1 VRCLLAR
8 WCAACWH
15 AGALPAGTLP
25 AGAHVAFDEGDTVK
39 LSTENGDRVQLFSPG
54 HRYFG
59 LYRNQAARI
68 VPLFEVDNLEEA
80 HAELIRA
87 GAEIIGEPE
96 ADGVWTWLTF
106 RGPDGNLHSLGARR
120 A

>member
-1 VRCLLAR
+1 M
-8 WCAACWH
+8 
-15 AGALPAGTLP
+15 
-25 AGAHVAFDEGDTVK
+25 K